1 MIREEYNKNGQ
12 KIHKYVHPDKQVQ
25 FESFMRLSEVF
36 DRYLQSQ
43 TISMENVCIDKR
55 LVNEAFVRVDKR
67 KDYFLIFHDET
78 YINEIREAALL
89 AYWII
94 KFKPFTINSNDVTDY
109 RVNLNCGF
117 AAFIILSVVNEYYKR
132 EKKAKLDLDKEY
144 LHKFQYAL
152 KFWDLSKESMMF
164 IAETL
169 CQNKICGL

>member
-1 MIREEYNKNGQ
+1 MIKEEYKENGQ
-12 KIHKYVHPDKQVQ
+12 KIYKYAHPDKMVQ
-25 FESFMRLSEVF
+25 FESFVKLSEAF

-43 TISMENVCIDKR
+43 TISAENVCVDKR

-94 KFKPFTINSNDVTDY
+94 KFKPFTVNSNDAADY
-109 RVNLNCGF
+109 KVNLNCGF
-117 AAFIILSVVNEYYKR
+117 AAFIMLSAVNEYYKR
-132 EKKAKLDLDKEY
+132 EKNSKIDLDKEY
-144 LHKFQYAL
+144 LRKLQYAL

-169 CQNKICGL
+169 CQNKICSL